1 MQYYGT
7 LGPSCGDEKILENM
21 FRAGMTGIRLNLSHG
36 DLDKSSHWLE
46 LLREAAMKAG
56 IKGAPQILIDLQGPE
71 LRLGRNGIT
80 CELES
85 GETVQLVSMGAAGQV
100 RGESIQQACDGAAGQ
115 MQEELTQWTCDGVV
129 GQVQEEPT
137 QRACDGAAGQVCG
150 ESTQTNLEKEA
161 EHRGA
166 AKLCIPVPD
175 MLLYH
180 VEAGD
185 RILVDDGKIELLVKK
200 VSGRSAATAA
210 LNIAAAQMDTT
221 GTTGAAI
228 PANTLAVN
236 TAGAQMDTAGMIGAA
251 VPANIVAVNT
261 AAAQMD
267 TTEITDAAAP
277 APEAAANTVTA
288 NTTASNITESPSDT
302 AVTTAAATGAAAPA
316 TAPTPA
322 VLPVSVS
329 AVVVRPGTLKP
340 GKSLAVIGKEL
351 PMPTLT
357 DSDRKNIGM
366 AAEYGVTGVMLPFV
380 RNREDLLTLRSALQA
395 AGAEKVE
402 IFAKIENMQGVH
414 AIDELLPWCDQI
426 VIARGDLGNAM
437 PLWKLPGIQ
446 KQLAASCR
454 AKKKPFMVVTQMLDS
469 MHERAVPTRAE
480 VLDIYNA
487 VLDGAASVMLTG
499 ETAAG
504 RYPVEAMEYL
514 VRTGE
519 EAVKDRACEADR

>member
-56 IKGAPQILIDLQGPE
+56 IKGASQILIDLQGPE

-85 GETVQLVSMGAAGQV
+85 GETVQLVSMGAAGQAC
-100 RGESIQQACDGAAGQ
+100 GESIQQKSIQQACAEAAGQ
-115 MQEELTQWTCDGVV
+115 M
-129 GQVQEEPT
+129 
-137 QRACDGAAGQVCG
+137 RG
-150 ESTQTNLEKEA
+150 ESIQTNLEKEA
-161 EHRGA
+161 ESEHRGA
-166 AKLCIPVPD
+166 AKLCVPVPD

-200 VSGRSAATAA
+200 VSG
-210 LNIAAAQMDTT
+210 
-221 GTTGAAI
+221 G
-228 PANTLAVN
+228 PA
-236 TAGAQMDTAGMIGAA
+236 
-251 VPANIVAVNT
+251 
-261 AAAQMD
+261 
-267 TTEITDAAAP
+267 
-277 APEAAANTVTA
+277 TVTA
-288 NTTASNITESPSDT
+288 TT
-302 AVTTAAATGAAAPA
+302 AAAPA
-316 TAPTPA
+316 TAPPPA
-322 VLPVSVS
+322 ALPVSVG
-329 AVVVRPGTLKP
+329 AVVVRPGLLKP

-446 KQLAASCR
+446 KRLAASCR